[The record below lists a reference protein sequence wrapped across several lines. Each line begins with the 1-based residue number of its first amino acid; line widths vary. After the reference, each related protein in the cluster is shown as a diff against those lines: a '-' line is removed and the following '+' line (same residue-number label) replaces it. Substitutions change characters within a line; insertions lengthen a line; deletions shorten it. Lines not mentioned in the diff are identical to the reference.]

1 MGWPPSSFSS
11 QAIRGKNISI
21 TCIEHQAKNSSFD
34 INETKYLK
42 SQGGL
47 RICKVKEEFIFIT
60 GHTAKKIF
68 PSRAPSIRV
77 KIDVYISENKF
88 QGQIAGLIHC
98 KQANITAVGIGQ
110 TLENV
115 FMAIW

>member
-77 KIDVYISENKF
+77 KIDVYISKNKF